1 MSDRHCDED
10 LKRAVC
16 TMTCYIKDRYFLS
29 FNTRSDIKSQNR
41 YILDIRIIFSLN
53 RRFIKFE

>member
-16 TMTCYIKDRYFLS
+16 TMACYIKDHYFLF

-41 YILDIRIIFSLN
+41 YILDIHHHIC
-53 RRFIKFE
+53 FESSIYQV